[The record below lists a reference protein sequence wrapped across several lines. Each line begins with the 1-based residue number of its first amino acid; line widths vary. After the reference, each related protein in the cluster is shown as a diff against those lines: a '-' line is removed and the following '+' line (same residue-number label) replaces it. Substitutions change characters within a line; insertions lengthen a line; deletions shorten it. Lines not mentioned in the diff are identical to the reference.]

1 MHHEGVSADSTPQM
15 IDTYHKSLGW
25 PGIGYHFVVSQTGK
39 VYYVGDVA
47 TMRYHVGSQNPYA
60 VGIVLTGDFTKFWP
74 LPAQLAGAKRAVAY
88 AKSLI
93 GHHVQ
98 VLGHRELPDQ
108 QTECPGLSFDGWKG
122 LLL

>member
-1 MHHEGVSADSTPQM
+1 M

-25 PGIGYHFVVSQTGK
+25 PGIGYHFVVGQTGK

-47 TMRYHVGSQNPYA
+47 TTRYHVGSQNPYA

-74 LPAQLAGAKRAVAY
+74 LPTQLAGAKRAIAY

-93 GHHVQ
+93 GHPVQ
-98 VLGHRELPDQ
+98 VLGHRGLPDQ
-108 QTECPGLSFDGWKG
+108 QTECPGLSFSGWKE